1 MCQCDTW
8 QWHLDWLRSCH
19 LAVMTSGHRVILSV
33 IQPYK
38 WRCVHVSF
46 FGCEDKKNSF
56 LWLLIFY
63 SIRKKSWIWNIFKGQ
78 MANIITN
85 RQSCSSWEDD
95 LFENQY
101 VDNDQCMLN
110 SSMKQNSEKYMIL
123 NFLHCNQRHSLLL
136 NLFYTESRTFTF
148 WESFSSSKC
157 ETKLSDSTQLSGSNF
172 TLKRT
177 FQGELKTI
185 VKFSE
190 LAFIGIFTS
199 IRQNCVL
206 FLSLRSTLDK
216 ECLPNLM

>member
-1 MCQCDTW
+1 MALCACV
-8 QWHLDWLRSCH
+8 LFWLW
-19 LAVMTSGHRVILSV
+19 G
-33 IQPYK
+33 Q
-38 WRCVHVSF
+38 
-46 FGCEDKKNSF
+46 KKQFSPAFDF
-56 LWLLIFY
+56 LCNF
-63 SIRKKSWIWNIFKGQ
+63 SKKSWIWNIFKGQ

-136 NLFYTESRTFTF
+136 NLFNTESRTFTF

-177 FQGELKTI
+177 FQGELKPLLN
-185 VKFSE
+185 S
-190 LAFIGIFTS
+190 A
-199 IRQNCVL
+199 N
-206 FLSLRSTLDK
+206 
-216 ECLPNLM
+216 